1 MLLNYISNKSKG
13 GATPHHQIQPTK
25 PNKMKKQSI
34 IKVIYIIQGLSYE
47 ANFIMFEGDKLE
59 KMLPA
64 QAIIVSVIE
73 VN

>member
-1 MLLNYISNKSKG
+1 
-13 GATPHHQIQPTK
+13 
-25 PNKMKKQSI
+25 MKKQSI